1 MSKSKFDTRPI
12 QEVLEDIRQA
22 ELEKELDERASL
34 VADIPTVIKV
44 VLKDIQAKLEKEL
57 RKGQTEI
64 ANNVARLVGLKVTT
78 KGQKKNKAFMYDL
91 TKGHKGSFRK

>member
-44 VLKDIQAKLEKEL
+44 VLKDIQ
-57 RKGQTEI
+57 
-64 ANNVARLVGLKVTT
+64 
-78 KGQKKNKAFMYDL
+78 
-91 TKGHKGSFRK
+91 

>member
-44 VLKDIQAKLEKEL
+44 VLKDIQSKLEKEL

-64 ANNVARLVGLKVTT
+64 ANNVARLVGLKITT